1 MKNTFKTLMFTIA
14 LLSSPLA
21 LSQDNKSKDEF
32 DTKYEKSVDLE
43 KVEKKI
49 GGNDVDA
56 VDLDESVQNNA
67 KASQTDLDF
76 NNMSV
81 DANYKAPTG
90 FLITGKKN
98 QALQRMISIRKDF
111 KSELKKSAEQLPAL
125 VK

>member
-1 MKNTFKTLMFTIA
+1 MKNTYRLLTFIIA
-14 LLSSPLA
+14 LLATSIATAQSG
-21 LSQDNKSKDEF
+21 KSKDEF
-32 DTKYEKSVDLE
+32 DTRYEKSVDLE
-43 KVEKKI
+43 KVEEKI

-56 VDLDESVQNNA
+56 VELDDSVQENA
-67 KASQTDLDF
+67 KASQTELDF

-98 QALQRMISIRKDF
+98 QALERMISIRRDF

>member
-1 MKNTFKTLMFTIA
+1 MKNLIRTFSLI
-14 LLSSPLA
+14 LLFLLPSSLLA
-21 LSQDNKSKDEF
+21 KEKNKEEF
-32 DTKYEKSVDLE
+32 GTKYEKSVDLE
-43 KVEKKI
+43 KVEERVD
-49 GGNDVDA
+49 GDDVSAEDM
-56 VDLDESVQNNA
+56 DDSVQENA
-67 KASQTDLDF
+67 KESQTNLDF
-76 NNMSV
+76 DNMSI

>member
-1 MKNTFKTLMFTIA
+1 MQNLLKTLSLISLF
-14 LLSSPLA
+14 LLSGGLVA
-21 LSQDNKSKDEF
+21 KEKNQEEF

-43 KVEKKI
+43 KVEEKVD
-49 GGNDVDA
+49 GDDVSAEDM
-56 VDLDESVQNNA
+56 DDSVQENA
-67 KASQTDLDF
+67 KESQTNLDF
-76 NNMSV
+76 DNMSI